1 MRLRPRS
8 REQAF
13 KAVEGLKEPGQ
24 SAWLLKKFDGDK
36 FNEVIRICHPV
47 GMRYSTGTVI
57 TKPEQLEVKEYEII
71 I

>member
-1 MRLRPRS
+1 MRLRPRT

-13 KAVEGLKEPGQ
+13 KAIEGLKEPGQ
-24 SAWLLKKFDGDK
+24 SAWLLKKFDGDN
-36 FNEVIRICHPV
+36 FNEVIRICHPYGLKTSHAV
-47 GMRYSTGTVI
+47 EI